1 MWHQSLLNSP
11 PCLLVSWN
19 SFLCSNFMFLICP
32 ELFVWFSNFR
42 NKEIWVLIFIGW
54 NQSFWGNLQF
64 TWSRTTYIVEYE
76 FFKTHMLSMVESC
89 LCVSILGYFE
99 RFWPI
104 CLVSAIAKF
113 WKKILGRKSFDFS
126 WWIIK

>member
-89 LCVSILGYFE
+89 LCVSIL
-99 RFWPI
+99 RFW
-104 CLVSAIAKF
+104 
-113 WKKILGRKSFDFS
+113 KILAYMFGFCYRKILEKVLGLKGSIFHDES
-126 WWIIK
+126 